1 MNIKEQR
8 NVSFS
13 PPDITDAEINAV
25 AEVMRS
31 GWITTGPVT
40 KSFEKQIA
48 DYIGVHKAVCLSSA
62 TSALELTLRI
72 LGIGEGDEVIT
83 SAYTYTATA
92 AVIRHVGAEIVLV
105 DTSHDSFEMDYNT
118 LADAITPYT
127 KAIIAADI
135 GGMMCDYAAITK
147 IALQQCGRF
156 KADSALQKRLG
167 RIAVISDSAHG
178 FGATREGVMSGLAAD
193 FTCYSFHA
201 VKNLTTA
208 EGGAVVWRD
217 ISGVDSDWLYDEFM
231 RYSMHGQTKDA
242 LSKMQSGGWIY
253 DVVYPAYKCNMTDI
267 TAAIGLVQL
276 KRYDSFLRRRHE
288 IIEMYEHAFVPL
300 GIWTLQHY
308 GYDFMSSGHLFMARI
323 PGMGHTQRNELI
335 CRMAERGIACNVHY
349 RPLPMLTA
357 YKELGFDIR
366 EFPHSFEMYENE
378 ITLPL
383 HTKLSNNDVE
393 YVIDCFANLSEEY
406 IDDRKSGV

>member
-31 GWITTGPVT
+31 GWLTTGPVT

-92 AVIRHVGAEIVLV
+92 AVIRHVGAKIVLV
-105 DTSHDSFEMDYNT
+105 DTSQDSFEMDYDK
-118 LADAITPYT
+118 LADAITPFT

-135 GGMMCDYAAITK
+135 GGKMCDYAAITR
-147 IALQQCGRF
+147 IALQQCERF
-156 KADSALQKRLG
+156 RPDSALQKRIG

-178 FGATREGVMSGLAAD
+178 FGATRDGLMSGLAAD
-193 FTCYSFHA
+193 FTCFSFHA

-217 ISGVDSDWLYDEFM
+217 IAGEDSDWLYREFM

-267 TAAIGLVQL
+267 TSAIGLVQL
-276 KRYDSFLRRRHE
+276 KRYNSFLNRRHE
-288 IIEMYEHAFVPL
+288 IIKMYEKALAPL
-300 GIWTLQHY
+300 GIMMLKHC
-308 GYDFMSSGHLFMARI
+308 GHSFMSSGHLFMTRI
-323 PGMGHTQRNELI
+323 PGMGQEQRNHLI
-335 CRMAERGIACNVHY
+335 CRMGQRGVACNVHY

-357 YKELGFDIR
+357 YQALGFEIQ
-366 EFPHSFEMYENE
+366 EFPRSFEMYENE

-383 HTKLSNNDVE
+383 HTKLSNEDVE
-393 YVIDCFANLSEEY
+393 YVIDCFIQQMQRLH
-406 IDDRKSGV
+406 R